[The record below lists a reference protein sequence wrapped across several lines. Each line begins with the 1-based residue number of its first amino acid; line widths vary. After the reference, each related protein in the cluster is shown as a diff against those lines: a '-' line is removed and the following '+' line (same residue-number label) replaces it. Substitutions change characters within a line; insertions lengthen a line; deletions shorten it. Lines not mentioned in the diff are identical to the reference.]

1 MQTPLRSSTS
11 TSPAAD
17 PDQWR
22 RFYETILAATP
33 DFVYVFD
40 LDERFTY
47 VNRAL
52 LDMWGKTWDEAIGRT
67 CLELGYEPWHAAMH
81 GREIRTVVA
90 TKAPIRGEVPFT
102 GVQGCRIYDYIFVPV
117 FGPGGEVEAVAG
129 TTRDITHRKM
139 EEERR
144 RESEERLRFMA
155 ESMPQKIF
163 TASPDGQIDYFN
175 QQWFTFA
182 GLPFERLRGH
192 GWESLLHPGD
202 ATAFQQDWRESIE
215 SGRPFQCTHRIRRAD
230 GAYRWHLSRANA
242 MRSGEGGGA
251 ISMWIG
257 SSTDIHEQKAT
268 EQALRQANQDL
279 EQFAYTAT
287 HDLQEP
293 LRSVMI
299 YGELLLRRHAD
310 KLDGQA
316 AQYLKF
322 MHNGASRMEMLVRDL
337 LSYTRST
344 KLDEAPEQPEDLHGQ
359 LQVALQNLATSIAES
374 GAVITVTGQLP
385 AVPVMGTH
393 LQQLFQNL
401 IGNAIKYRH
410 PGQQPA
416 ITVSASRTPE
426 GQWCFVVEDD
436 GIGIESEYKE
446 RIFGLFKRLHTGDK
460 YSGTGIGLA
469 ICQRIVERYHGRIWV
484 ESEPGEGSR
493 FCFTLPG

>member
-1 MQTPLRSSTS
+1 MQSPVPSSVSEASAT
-11 TSPAAD
+11 A

-22 RFYETILAATP
+22 RFYETILSATP

-40 LDERFTY
+40 LQERFTY

-52 LDMWGKTWDEAIGRT
+52 LDTWGKTWDEAIGRT
-67 CLELGYEPWHAAMH
+67 CLELGYEPWHAEMH
-81 GREIRTVVA
+81 GREIHTVVA
-90 TKAPIRGEVPFT
+90 TKSPIRGEVPFT
-102 GVQGCRIYDYIFVPV
+102 GINGRRIYDYIFVPV
-117 FGPGGEVEAVAG
+117 FGPDGEVEAVAG
-129 TTRDITHRKM
+129 TTRDVTHRKI

-163 TASPDGQIDYFN
+163 TARSDGSIDYFN
-175 QQWFTFA
+175 QQWFEFA
-182 GLPFERLRGH
+182 GLPFASLSGR
-192 GWESLLHPGD
+192 GWETLLHPAD
-202 ATAFQQDWRESIE
+202 EAPFREAWTSSLQ
-215 SGRPFQCTHRIRRAD
+215 SGEPFQATHRIRRAD
-230 GAYRWHLSRANA
+230 GAYRWHLSRAHA
-242 MRSGEGGGA
+242 MRSPAGDV
-251 ISMWIG
+251 SMWIG

-268 EQALRQANQDL
+268 EEALRQANQDL

-310 KLDGQA
+310 QLEGTA
-316 AQYLKF
+316 AQYIEF
-322 MHNGASRMEMLVRDL
+322 MRTGAARMEMLVRDL
-337 LSYTRST
+337 LSYTRASRLDMPAECHEDANTHLRIALENLST
-344 KLDEAPEQPEDLHGQ
+344 A
-359 LQVALQNLATSIAES
+359 IAES
-374 GAVITVTGQLP
+374 DALVTVKGDLP
-385 AVPVMGTH
+385 MVSVLGTH

-410 PGQQPA
+410 LDQRPLVS
-416 ITVSASRTPE
+416 VSAVRCE
-426 GQWCFVVEDD
+426 GQWCFMIEDN

-484 ESEPGEGSR
+484 ESTPGRGSK
-493 FCFTLPG
+493 FHFTLPA